1 MGWGEID
8 TYSKNNFNKTIQ
20 KFKNYSGSI
29 FKKREGEIKR
39 REKKNNKKQACAGQ
53 NGGWMGEVEGD

>member
-8 TYSKNNFNKTIQ
+8 TYSK
-20 KFKNYSGSI
+20 KFKKYFGSI
-29 FKKREGEIKR
+29 FKEREKR
-39 REKKNNKKQACAGQ
+39 REKRERERKKKKCAGQ